1 MRRIIVVGL
10 NVVVG
15 LRVVVGL
22 HVAAIE
28 LAIMNGSL
36 DIART
41 IIWFG
46 TAAACAALYL
56 GMGGA
61 VAVLANHHARP
72 RIKTGTTALNIG
84 PGCFD
89 DVEFLLDETLR
100 AQFTAEALAAYDG
113 KIECL
118 FRIGVYVFKY
128 LLLKLGPHFGAR
140 RRDARGRR
148 AIRPELIIATALL
161 YLSAGNTYE
170 SVAQSMRNGMTK
182 AVVMR
187 CVRMFNNA
195 MVSEIAHG

>member
-1 MRRIIVVGL
+1 LRRIIVVGL
-10 NVVVG
+10 TVVVG

-84 PGCFD
+84 PGCVD

-100 AQFTAEALAAYDG
+100 AQFTAEALAAYDE
-113 KIECL
+113 KNESL
-118 FRIGVYVFKY
+118 FRIVTHWLLCLQV

-140 RRDARGRR
+140 RLEGGGQFAQSSLLL
-148 AIRPELIIATALL
+148 RPCCTYRQEIPTSQWLRVCATA
-161 YLSAGNTYE
+161 
-170 SVAQSMRNGMTK
+170 
-182 AVVMR
+182 
-187 CVRMFNNA
+187 
-195 MVSEIAHG
+195 